1 MGGTRPRSD
10 RLTLVAT
17 SLGYFVVILAT
28 TVVNV
33 ALTRIGAGLGAGV
46 SALQWVVDSY
56 NLAFAATLLT
66 AGALGDRLG
75 GRGVLAAGFGVFAA
89 ASLLSVAAPT
99 AWALALLQGVAGLG
113 AAMLLPA
120 SLRVLSHSV
129 TGPAERA
136 RSIAIW
142 GGSGGAG
149 IAVGPLAGGLL
160 VGVAGWRAV
169 FLLTGGLG
177 LLGLA
182 LSLLCRAPAMRAPAA
197 GLDLGGQGLG
207 MLSSGALTFALIEG
221 GDLGWRSP
229 AVVAAFVLAAASAAA
244 FLAVERRGRSPMLP
258 LALFRS
264 SAFSAT
270 AVVGVLLNLGLYG
283 QIFVQALYFERVRGY
298 SPVLTGLTFLPM
310 TLSVVGA
317 NLLAGRLVVRTGP
330 RALVVTGLLVA
341 ASGLAALV
349 TMGPATGY
357 AAMVLPL
364 IAVGGGWGLVV
375 PPLNTAL
382 VGSVP
387 AQRVGIAAGVFN
399 AGRQVGGVVGV
410 ALFGS
415 LLVQGSFVAGMRLA
429 LAAAA
434 AALIAACVIARGF
447 LDTRLTA
454 SARSTGSM
462 CPAPSTTTRP
472 AGWGSARWRRRAC
485 DGGVSR
491 SRSPA
496 ITRVGVHSEGT
507 ASVRSSRARTAPHPA
522 QVSRRQERTTSW
534 QKATCAGV
542 ASGPR
547 VT

>member
-1 MGGTRPRSD
+1 VGGTRPRSD
-10 RLTLVAT
+10 RLTLVTT

-33 ALTRIGAGLGAGV
+33 ALTRIGADLGAGV
-46 SALQWVVDSY
+46 SALQWVVDAY
-56 NLAFAATLLT
+56 NLALAATLLT

-75 GRGVLAAGFGVFAA
+75 GRTVLAAGFGVFGAG
-89 ASLLSVAAPT
+89 SLLSVAAP
-99 AWALALLQGVAGLG
+99 AVWALALLQGIAGLG
-113 AAMLLPA
+113 AAMVLPA

-129 TGPAERA
+129 SGTRERA
-136 RSIAIW
+136 RALAIW

-177 LLGLA
+177 LAGL
-182 LSLLCRAPAMRAPAA
+182 LLTLLVSTPAVRAPAT
-197 GLDLGGQGLG
+197 GLDLGGQGLA

-229 AVVAAFVLAAASAAA
+229 AVLIALLLAASGTVA
-244 FLAVERRGRSPMLP
+244 FLALERRGSGPMLP
-258 LALFRS
+258 LTLFRS
-264 SAFSAT
+264 TGFSAT
-270 AVVGVLLNLGLYG
+270 AAVGMLLNLGLYG

-298 SPVLTGLTFLPM
+298 SPVVTGLTFLPM

-317 NLLAGRLVVRTGP
+317 NLLAGRLVMRSGP

-341 ASGLAALV
+341 ASGLIALV
-349 TMGPATGY
+349 TMGPATRY

-364 IAVGGGWGLVV
+364 VAVGGGWGLVV

-387 AQRVGIAAGVFN
+387 AHRVGIAAGVFN
-399 AGRQVGGVVGV
+399 AARQVGGVVGV

-415 LLVQGSFVAGMRLA
+415 LLAQGPFVAGMRLA

-434 AALIAACVIARGF
+434 VALVAAGAIALGF
-447 LDTRLTA
+447 VDRRLESEA
-454 SARSTGSM
+454 
-462 CPAPSTTTRP
+462 PA
-472 AGWGSARWRRRAC
+472 
-485 DGGVSR
+485 
-491 SRSPA
+491 
-496 ITRVGVHSEGT
+496 
-507 ASVRSSRARTAPHPA
+507 
-522 QVSRRQERTTSW
+522 
-534 QKATCAGV
+534 
-542 ASGPR
+542 
-547 VT
+547 

>member
-129 TGPAERA
+129 TGTAERA

-264 SAFSAT
+264 SAFSARSSSAILDHIT
-270 AVVGVLLNLGLYG
+270 MRYG
-283 QIFVQALYFERVRGY
+283 Y
-298 SPVLTGLTFLPM
+298 
-310 TLSVVGA
+310 
-317 NLLAGRLVVRTGP
+317 
-330 RALVVTGLLVA
+330 
-341 ASGLAALV
+341 
-349 TMGPATGY
+349 
-357 AAMVLPL
+357 
-364 IAVGGGWGLVV
+364 
-375 PPLNTAL
+375 
-382 VGSVP
+382 
-387 AQRVGIAAGVFN
+387 AGVFERMQ
-399 AGRQVGGVVGV
+399 AV
-410 ALFGS
+410 
-415 LLVQGSFVAGMRLA
+415 RLPTP
-429 LAAAA
+429 
-434 AALIAACVIARGF
+434 VILR
-447 LDTRLTA
+447 
-454 SARSTGSM
+454 
-462 CPAPSTTTRP
+462 C
-472 AGWGSARWRRRAC
+472 
-485 DGGVSR
+485 
-491 SRSPA
+491 
-496 ITRVGVHSEGT
+496 
-507 ASVRSSRARTAPHPA
+507 
-522 QVSRRQERTTSW
+522 
-534 QKATCAGV
+534 
-542 ASGPR
+542 
-547 VT
+547 

>member
-1 MGGTRPRSD
+1 VGGTRPRSD

-129 TGPAERA
+129 TGTAERA

-447 LDTRLTA
+447 LDTRLEA
-454 SARSTGSM
+454 EA
-462 CPAPSTTTRP
+462 PA
-472 AGWGSARWRRRAC
+472 
-485 DGGVSR
+485 
-491 SRSPA
+491 
-496 ITRVGVHSEGT
+496 
-507 ASVRSSRARTAPHPA
+507 
-522 QVSRRQERTTSW
+522 
-534 QKATCAGV
+534 
-542 ASGPR
+542 
-547 VT
+547 

>member
-1 MGGTRPRSD
+1 VGGTRPRSD

-33 ALTRIGAGLGAGV
+33 ALIRIGADLGAGV
-46 SALQWVVDSY
+46 SALQWVVDAY

-75 GRGVLAAGFGVFAA
+75 GRSVLAAGFGVFGA

-99 AWALALLQGVAGLG
+99 AWALAVIQGIAGLG

-129 TGPAERA
+129 TGTAERA

-182 LSLLCRAPAMRAPAA
+182 LTRLLRGAALRAPAT
-197 GLDLGGQGLG
+197 GLDLGGQGLA
-207 MLSSGALTFALIEG
+207 MLAGGALTFALIEG
-221 GDLGWRSP
+221 GDLGWHSP
-229 AVVAAFVLAAASAAA
+229 PVAAA
-244 FLAVERRGRSPMLP
+244 FLVAVGTAGAFLTVERAGRSPMLP
-258 LALFRS
+258 LGLFRS
-264 SAFSAT
+264 TAFSAT
-270 AVVGVLLNLGLYG
+270 AVIGVLLNLGLYG

-310 TLSVVGA
+310 TLSVVAA
-317 NLLAGRLVVRTGP
+317 NLLAGRLVMRTGP
-330 RALVVTGLLVA
+330 RTLVVTGLLVA

-349 TMGPATGY
+349 TMGPATRY

-364 IAVGGGWGLVV
+364 VAVGGGWGLVV

-415 LLVQGSFVAGMRLA
+415 LLAQGSFVSGMRVA
-429 LAAAA
+429 LVSAAV
-434 AALIAACVIARGF
+434 ALVA
-447 LDTRLTA
+447 A
-454 SARSTGSM
+454 SAIAWGFVDDRLEVEA
-462 CPAPSTTTRP
+462 PA
-472 AGWGSARWRRRAC
+472 
-485 DGGVSR
+485 
-491 SRSPA
+491 
-496 ITRVGVHSEGT
+496 
-507 ASVRSSRARTAPHPA
+507 
-522 QVSRRQERTTSW
+522 
-534 QKATCAGV
+534 
-542 ASGPR
+542 
-547 VT
+547 